1 MEKESTIHNYS
12 LSLLQIHA
20 FIMNKFFC
28 TFALLAIVAV
38 GAHAQG
44 AGLSQGQAYVAPTP
58 TPKQTKKT
66 CPECGIT
73 KGNITYPWQHHTW
86 CPYYRAQSSG
96 SSGGSRGFNVPS
108 TKYGLASGLTSML
121 GQALVSSLFSNP
133 DQGKSP
139 EQIQTE
145 REAARAQAE
154 ARRKKYEEIAEDT
167 NTWRWGNYQVML
179 ENKKPKV
186 YYGIYNTKT
195 KQWVHKSTDYTNTT
209 KQLDNPIV
217 ARGVG
222 WVITGSGDMVK
233 GDKFDRICFFD
244 SKKEGTAPELDGLV
258 WFNAEAKYSTKG
270 EANRNAYFAFRPA
283 CGILKIENE
292 QLVKVLWSGNLNRK
306 FTNFVAI
313 GSMPFFRG
321 VPREQSVGYSLF
333 NKEGKLLAE
342 NLSVCKAWGNK
353 YLCIQSRTD
362 NTWSLLNRDAQYIE
376 RGAKEITTFENK
388 PYMNVCRSDGKNLVY
403 GNEGPIFEEY
413 EDVTFCNQES
423 VENER
428 SRGSINQGKKDYLLV
443 RQGNHWGAL
452 GTSGEVLIDLGL
464 KDKDAIQYQMQN
476 YDKTYSYQLRRDI
489 EKAMTTKDMFET
501 TEAFKARQASEEL
514 QQKYIATKTEE
525 MEEEYLRTSLK
536 NGITLQIKDYDAD
549 KGVYTIEFKH
559 ALTGQFPLEVPLEEA
574 KNFMKVFAQIKETA
588 LDNSLVAV
596 YGDCLAIVGIAFKT
610 PDGKTYSYVNTDVEH
625 IGQTFAYKDIK
636 P

>member
-1 MEKESTIHNYS
+1 MEKEFTIHNYS

-20 FIMNKFFC
+20 FIMNKFFY

-96 SSGGSRGFNVPS
+96 SSSGGGSFYVPS
-108 TKYGLASGLTSML
+108 TKYSAVSTATSIL
-121 GQALVSSLFSNP
+121 GQALVSALFSSPN
-133 DQGKSP
+133 QGKSP
-139 EQIQTE
+139 EQIQAE
-145 REAARAQAE
+145 REAAQ
-154 ARRKKYEEIAEDT
+154 RREEERRRKYEEIAEDT
-167 NTWRWGNYQVML
+167 NTWTWGDYKIML
-179 ENKKPKV
+179 EDKKPRV
-186 YYGIYNTKT
+186 YYGIYNTQT
-195 KQWVHKSTDYTNTT
+195 KKWVHRSSEHANTI
-209 KQLDNPIV
+209 KKLDQPV
-217 ARGVG
+217 VTRGEARIYYG
-222 WVITGSGDMVK
+222 GSDIRK
-233 GDKFDRICFFD
+233 GDKFNRICFLD
-244 SKKEGTAPELDGLV
+244 IKKEVTAPEFDGLV
-258 WFNAEAKYSTKG
+258 WFNGEAKFSTKG
-270 EANRNAYFAFRPA
+270 EKNRQAMFAMRPA

-292 QLVKVLWSGNLNRK
+292 QLVKILWSSNRGRK
-306 FTNFVAI
+306 FSNFVSV

-321 VPREQSVGYSLF
+321 IPEDENVGSTLF
-333 NKEGKLLAE
+333 DKDGKTIAERLA
-342 NLSVCKAWGNK
+342 VCKAWGDK
-353 YLCIQSRTD
+353 YIRTQSAID
-362 NTWSLLNRDAQYIE
+362 STWNLLNRNGEYIE
-376 RGAKEITTFENK
+376 RNAEEILVFDNK
-388 PYMNVCRSDGKNLVY
+388 PYINVCRGDGKQLVY
-403 GNEGPIFEEY
+403 GPNGPIFEEY
-413 EDVTFCNQES
+413 DEVTFRNMEITNTGRRPMPKS
-423 VENER
+423 H
-428 SRGSINQGKKDYLLV
+428 GKDYLLV

-464 KDKDAIQYQMQN
+464 KDKAAIEYQMQN
-476 YDKTYSYQLRRDI
+476 YDTTYSYQLRRDI

-549 KGVYTIEFKH
+549 RGVYTIEFKH